1 MKQSFNKPL
10 QDHDVQSLNQNGRTS
25 SIIFRLFFG
34 LLAICFLGAC
44 SSIPSVRPES
54 PTVTVT
60 AVTPVNLSLTD
71 TKLNFSLRV
80 SNPNDFN
87 LPVRNL
93 DFDAFF
99 AGKKIAHGVSN
110 EAVTIPANG
119 EATMEIGVKAGL
131 SKILK
136 HVKTMFAEQDFN
148 LNYGVK
154 GKVKLANWPTR
165 IPFNVERE
173 LDQASLLKGRLQN
186 TEDGAL

>member
-1 MKQSFNKPL
+1 MRQHFTKPL
-10 QDHDVQSLNQNGRTS
+10 PGQDVRSPNQHGQASSL
-25 SIIFRLFFG
+25 IFRATIG
-34 LLAICFLGAC
+34 LLAIYFLSAC

-54 PTVTVT
+54 PTVRVT

-71 TKLNFSLRV
+71 TKLNFSLLV

-119 EATMEIGVKAGL
+119 EAMLEIGVKAGL

-165 IPFNVERE
+165 IPFNVEGE
-173 LDQASLLKGRLQN
+173 LDQASLLEGRLQEL
-186 TEDGAL
+186 EDGAL